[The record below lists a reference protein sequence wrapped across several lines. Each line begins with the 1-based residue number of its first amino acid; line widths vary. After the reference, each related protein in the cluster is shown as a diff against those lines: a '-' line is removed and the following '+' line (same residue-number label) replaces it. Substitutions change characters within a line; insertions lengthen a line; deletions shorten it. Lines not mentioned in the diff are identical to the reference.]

1 MTKTD
6 RSTGYGRLEASALLY
21 LTPLQM
27 TIDLQPNRRFKD
39 AFYPNVF
46 HK

>member
-21 LTPLQM
+21 LTALQM
-27 TIDLQPNRRFKD
+27 AIDLQPNRRFKD
-39 AFYPNVF
+39 AFCPNVF

>member
-6 RSTGYGRLEASALLY
+6 RSTGYSRLEASALLY